1 MEDKPL
7 NIQFTKM
14 NGLGNDFII
23 LDGIHNELPEDL
35 SDFAR
40 KVCNRHFG
48 IGADGVLLV
57 LPSDIFD
64 IRMRIINSDGTYA
77 QMCGN
82 GIRCFA
88 AYVYQMGFVSSPEM
102 KVETDAGMIRPKLVF
117 NGDVVEKVEVDM
129 GVPRVEASDI
139 PVNCAE
145 TKMIGYPYMTEQGEI
160 ELTCVSMGNPHA
172 VTFWK
177 KLEDAPF
184 DNLGPKL
191 ECDGLFPEKTNVEF
205 VEILSDSEIRV
216 RVFER
221 GCGETMACGTGACA
235 STVAAV
241 LNGYTGRDLTVH
253 LSGGDLFINWNEENN
268 HVIMTGPVAFVAG
281 GVYNYIED

>member
-1 MEDKPL
+1 MK
-7 NIQFTKM
+7 IQFTKM

-23 LDGIHNELPEDL
+23 LDGIHHELPEDL
-35 SDFAR
+35 GDFAR
-40 KVCNRHFG
+40 KVCDRHFG

-88 AYVYQMGFVSSPEM
+88 AYAYENGFVNDADM
-102 KVETDAGMIRPKLVF
+102 KVETDAGMIRPKLIF
-117 NGDVVEKVEVDM
+117 CGNTVEKVEVDM
-129 GVPRVEASDI
+129 GVPRVAASDI

-145 TKMIGYPYMTEQGEI
+145 MKMIGYPFMTEQGEI

-177 KLEDAPF
+177 KLEEAPF
-184 DNLGPKL
+184 ESLGPQL
-191 ECDGLFPEKTNVEF
+191 ECNGLFPEKTNVEF
-205 VEILSDSEIRV
+205 VEILSDKEIRV

-221 GCGETMACGTGACA
+221 GCGETLACGTGACA

-241 LNGYTGRDLTVH
+241 LNGYTGRELIVH
-253 LSGGDLFINWNEENN
+253 LSGGDLYIRWDEEND
-268 HVIMTGPVAFVAG
+268 HVIMTGPVAHVAT
-281 GVYNYIED
+281 GVYEYTEE

>member
-1 MEDKPL
+1 MK
-7 NIQFTKM
+7 IQFTKM

-35 SDFAR
+35 GDFAR
-40 KVCNRHFG
+40 KVCDRHFG

-57 LPSDIFD
+57 LPSEIFD
-64 IRMRIINSDGTYA
+64 IRMRIINSDGTFA

-88 AYVYQMGFVSSPEM
+88 AYAYMMGLVSKADM

-129 GVPRVEASDI
+129 GVPRVDASDI

-184 DNLGPKL
+184 EALGPKL
-191 ECDGLFPEKTNVEF
+191 ECDALFPEKTNVEF
-205 VEILSDSEIRV
+205 VEILNESEIRV

-221 GCGETMACGTGACA
+221 GCGETLACGTGACA

-241 LNGYTGRDLTVH
+241 LNGYTGRNLTVH
-253 LSGGDLFINWNEENN
+253 LSGGDLLINWNEENN

-281 GVYNYIED
+281 GVYEYIED